1 MINHY
6 EVRDKN
12 KLDIEIRL
20 LITHRMKKACC
31 FTNFKLSRAHVIHIY
46 KTCEKPLLSYF
57 WKCVTEG
64 TSKKPISSV
73 V

>member
-20 LITHRMKKACC
+20 LNTHRMKKACC

-46 KTCEKPLLSYF
+46 KTCEK
-57 WKCVTEG
+57 
-64 TSKKPISSV
+64 TSFFILFQVFDGRYREKDSFD
-73 V
+73 